1 MITSAA
7 RMHSFGRSQSPP
19 LPLSS
24 TTQLPPIHRIIP
36 TSPHNSHT
44 PQQRPRGSTLPSYST
59 LSPSTFTLSDSRSPG
74 PSSTS
79 SPSSPQRKER
89 SFTLGSR
96 SNVPTR
102 LSHFSG
108 PPSSSTASSP
118 VSLPPIRL
126 EEEEDDDE
134 GYSSY
139 NDRNGRSEGHVD
151 AYSRHGQAERQTDMP
166 RKTSMGIGGSVG
178 YPILPPITTML
189 PSPPVHMLSSPVSA
203 PSSPHLT
210 SLPTTSSSRAKYGT
224 NLAPNYPAGNRR
236 SDSARVNRLS
246 PPPEDHFQRHQAHQT
261 SSNGPNV
268 RQEHYVESNSGYP
281 FPRKTATSQP
291 QVPPKLGNVSSILSL
306 TAPRHLDGD
315 RYSSPRVD
323 AERYA
328 PSSPS
333 ARSTP
338 WTSEEFTNPS
348 TSLPTSDAESTIHI
362 HQSLQHPKQIPI
374 GGHLQN
380 LPRSHESSFGDVSG
394 NDPARSRLIE
404 TGSWKRDSWSSEK
417 QSQAE
422 LALAAA
428 AKLGETAGGKKRR
441 SRATQEQLDIL
452 NGVYART
459 PFPTTA
465 ERSELAA
472 RLKMTPRSVQIWF
485 QNKRQGAKNS
495 ENRKPPLVSAQAAAM
510 PLSSSVSNLSSS
522 ETNSN
527 SLYHST
533 QLPDL
538 MPLSVRS
545 TPQSPALSGMAI
557 EQSQSYQSSSRSIKN
572 SVEGFSSYGRD
583 VQRREGGSDRDDYPL
598 LGRARRRRMS
608 VNDLLSQDAR
618 DDLRGSA
625 IPSRVPGTSRTR
637 SDHMEIA

>member
-189 PSPPVHMLSSPVSA
+189 PSPPAHMLSSPVSA

-236 SDSARVNRLS
+236 SDSARVNRPTRALRGIELRVS
-246 PPPEDHFQRHQAHQT
+246 VPQED
-261 SSNGPNV
+261 
-268 RQEHYVESNSGYP
+268 
-281 FPRKTATSQP
+281 
-291 QVPPKLGNVSSILSL
+291 GNI
-306 TAPRHLDGD
+306 TT
-315 RYSSPRVD
+315 
-323 AERYA
+323 
-328 PSSPS
+328 PS
-333 ARSTP
+333 ASKAWKCLFNLVANGT
-338 WTSEEFTNPS
+338 S
-348 TSLPTSDAESTIHI
+348 TS
-362 HQSLQHPKQIPI
+362 
-374 GGHLQN
+374 GWG
-380 LPRSHESSFGDVSG
+380 
-394 NDPARSRLIE
+394 
-404 TGSWKRDSWSSEK
+404 
-417 QSQAE
+417 
-422 LALAAA
+422 
-428 AKLGETAGGKKRR
+428 
-441 SRATQEQLDIL
+441 
-452 NGVYART
+452 
-459 PFPTTA
+459 
-465 ERSELAA
+465 
-472 RLKMTPRSVQIWF
+472 
-485 QNKRQGAKNS
+485 
-495 ENRKPPLVSAQAAAM
+495 
-510 PLSSSVSNLSSS
+510 
-522 ETNSN
+522 
-527 SLYHST
+527 
-533 QLPDL
+533 
-538 MPLSVRS
+538 
-545 TPQSPALSGMAI
+545 
-557 EQSQSYQSSSRSIKN
+557 
-572 SVEGFSSYGRD
+572 
-583 VQRREGGSDRDDYPL
+583 
-598 LGRARRRRMS
+598 
-608 VNDLLSQDAR
+608 
-618 DDLRGSA
+618 
-625 IPSRVPGTSRTR
+625 
-637 SDHMEIA
+637 